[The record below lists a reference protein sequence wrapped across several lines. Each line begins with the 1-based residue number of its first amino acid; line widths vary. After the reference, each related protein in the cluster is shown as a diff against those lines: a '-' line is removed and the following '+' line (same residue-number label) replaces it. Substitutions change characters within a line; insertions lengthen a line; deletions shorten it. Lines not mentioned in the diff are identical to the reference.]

1 MNLMHVW
8 AIDTLAFLNFITC
21 QYFTLHPSIENILKF
36 KTKKACRILEVT
48 LLMFNFNSKK
58 PM

>member
-1 MNLMHVW
+1 MHVW